1 MKRILWLDLLLAL
14 MVILPSACV
23 SGENAE
29 VVSLKATVAAQAT
42 QLAEKTTLEK
52 MLLPPEQPEQPE
64 PTSTAQVPSW
74 MESLQIMPFRVQV
87 GKQYATAR
95 YSSDVYEGWQ
105 YLIVDFG
112 LENIS
117 ADPVSLESWRSSIL
131 ETFGGSF
138 VETAQGYTYTVVSY
152 SAFHEIVEFL
162 GEKSHWSIGEPYWG
176 VLPTGFRSRLSL
188 LFKVAENTSGYRLIV
203 PEFGS
208 YDLDT
213 DIHAGYRFPYAQ
225 KPNFLMQFGEFIEIQ
240 PKVSFAFERAVKA
253 FDNRLDVHVKIRNEG
268 GYGSHVP
275 TGPVLVTRQGVWT
288 RASPARLPTAGPG
301 QEETGAYEFRVPKE
315 VKHFTLVIIL
325 GDCEVNCVRAIE
337 IDI

>member
-1 MKRILWLDLLLAL
+1 MMKRVLWLDLLLAL

-29 VVSLKATVAAQAT
+29 VVSLKATVSAQAT

-52 MLLPPEQPEQPE
+52 MLLPPEQPE
-64 PTSTAQVPSW
+64 PTSTVPVPSW
-74 MESLQIMPFRVQV
+74 MEFLEIVPFRVQL
-87 GKQYATAR
+87 GKSFAGGGWGRKEAG
-95 YSSDVYEGWQ
+95 VGWQ
-105 YLIVDFG
+105 WLIVDFG

-117 ADPVSLESWRSSIL
+117 ADLVSLESWRSSIL

-138 VETAQGYTYTVVSY
+138 VETAQGYTYTVESY
-152 SAFHEIVEFL
+152 SSFHDLVGLLE
-162 GEKSHWSIGEPYWG
+162 EKSQESIGEPYWG

-213 DIHAGYRFPYAQ
+213 DIHAGYGFPYVQ
-225 KPNFLMQFGEFIEIQ
+225 KPDFLMQFGEFIEIQ

-253 FDNRLDVHVKIRNEG
+253 FDNRLDVHVRIRNEG
-268 GYGSHVP
+268 GYGSHAP
-275 TGPVLVTRQGVWT
+275 TGPVLVTRQGVWI

-325 GDCEVNCVRAIE
+325 GDCEVNCARAIE
-337 IDI
+337 IDV